1 MDFHSRDNTYNGV
14 ILTRQYCAYNNMAF
28 VSRNTRYN
36 AGDLRIAIAHLVTR
50 TLRRV
55 IVHLVTPIPLAVITD
70 ITARYFVRWICAMS

>member
-1 MDFHSRDNTYNGV
+1 MALVTHLLRVTIELMTAWNLWRV
-14 ILTRQYCAYNNMAF
+14 IRAITQ
-28 VSRNTRYN
+28 VI
-36 AGDLRIAIAHLVTR
+36 LRIAIAALVTR